1 MVLIFFGCYEQ
12 TDCLIDNTNILKIAF
27 KGKTLGKDTTVTF
40 ISVREL
46 KTSGDLYTNAVVSA
60 VEIPLQIRDS
70 VTIIVFDYVEKTK
83 SVSDTLTVSYLN
95 QTRVIATDCGA
106 YLYHLDVAV
115 PKTNFEKVR
124 VTSSVL
130 LTTVTRNLEIFL

>member
-12 TDCLIDNTNILKIAF
+12 TDCLINNTNILKIAF

-40 ISVREL
+40 ISIREL
-46 KTSGDLYTNAVVSA
+46 KTKGNLYTNAA
-60 VEIPLQIRDS
+60 VGTVQIPLQIRDS
-70 VTIIVFDYVEKTK
+70 ITTVIFGYTEKSK
-83 SVSDTLTVSYLN
+83 LVSDTLIVSYRN

-106 YLYHLDVAV
+106 YLYHLDLAV
-115 PKTNFEKVR
+115 PKTNFERTR

-130 LTTVTRNLEIFL
+130 LTTVTKNLEIFL

>member
-12 TDCLIDNTNILKIAF
+12 TDCLINNTNILKIAF
-27 KGKTLGKDTTVTF
+27 KGKTLGKDTTMTF
-40 ISVREL
+40 ISIREL
-46 KTSGDLYTNAVVSA
+46 KTTGNLYTNAVVSA
-60 VEIPLQIRDS
+60 VQIPLQIRDS
-70 VTIIVFDYVEKTK
+70 ITTVVFNYTEKSK
-83 SVSDTLTVSYLN
+83 FVSDTLVVSYRN

-130 LTTVTRNLEIFL
+130 LTTVTKNLEIFL